1 MLFGAWRALS
11 CTRYKDLP
19 PRFLIR
25 KNQRDSARKR
35 IRPVVMRCQWVMDQL
50 LHELRIVLVPGI
62 EESELP
68 VRIIGLDRLYAGE
81 LRRGVLYRLNSGVA

>member
-1 MLFGAWRALS
+1 
-11 CTRYKDLP
+11 
-19 PRFLIR
+19 
-25 KNQRDSARKR
+25 
-35 IRPVVMRCQWVMDQL
+35 MRCQWVMDQL